1 MTHGKSVVVP
11 VGRLKLTDRV
21 VLGDVLRARKSFTN
35 PDILTKGDVVIVQAL
50 TDDGCVYFQNLFR
63 CSPQAGLRLDW
74 FDFVHR
80 PPTRLKA
87 DYSHMAA
94 APAPSSLAG
103 GAVFDVEAY
112 VADYEF
118 RGDDGDFTPNAWQ
131 RVMLTDAIHGVLA
144 AMPSGQASREV
155 REAIVTA
162 IAFINRDHG
171 TDRLNDTVT
180 ALMPKLVRAD
190 AILRG
195 QA

>member
-11 VGRLKLTDRV
+11 VGGGYDAS
-21 VLGDVLRARKSFTN
+21 DVRYGLHLIANEDCDEVAASYYAK
-35 PDILTKGDVVIVQAL
+35 KAL
-50 TDDGCVYFQNLFR
+50 AHL
-63 CSPQAGLRLDW
+63 S
-74 FDFVHR
+74 
-80 PPTRLKA
+80 
-87 DYSHMAA
+87 

-103 GAVFDVEAY
+103 GEVFDVEAY